1 MENYGQRPKNYYS
14 NLEKLP
20 NVYLIHPTVSNENLI
35 RNTVFIVTISGSIG
49 LEGIVSK
56 KVFTLGKPHY
66 SDYGLSIP
74 INQPKEVYEYLDKE
88 FKIDNKKSRNF
99 YFSIYK
105 VSI

>member
-35 RNTVFIVTISGSIG
+35 RNTEAIVTISGSIG

-56 KVFTLGKPHY
+56 KKY
-66 SDYGLSIP
+66 SPLVNHI
-74 INQPKEVYEYLDKE
+74 IQIMV
-88 FKIDNKKSRNF
+88 
-99 YFSIYK
+99 
-105 VSI
+105 